1 MSLKDLFFIFNKND
15 DEKNLKRKLTSLE
28 LDIKELKKSLLAI
41 QEQKKDTEE
50 KKIIHKEP
58 PIIIEK
64 INIEKIILDKYEL
77 NNNFGQLGI
86 KELKGKLNIGAT
98 YGSEYTPNLNEDEAK
113 VEEELARKEKINK
126 QANGFGPK
134 VNINPKKEEDMKKD

>member
-1 MSLKDLFFIFNKND
+1 MSIKNIFILFRKSEH
-15 DEKNLKRKLTSLE
+15 EKELRKKLSLME
-28 LDIKELKKSLLAI
+28 LNIKELEAALHAL
-41 QEQKKDTEE
+41 QNQKKADQGT
-50 KKIIHKEP
+50 KTNEP

-98 YGSEYTPNLNEDEAK
+98 YGGEFTPMMKNEE
-113 VEEELARKEKINK
+113 EEELKKEKEK
-126 QANGFGPK
+126 AEKPESEHERGPK
-134 VNINPKKEEDMKKD
+134 INIKAKKEK

>member
-1 MSLKDLFFIFNKND
+1 MSLKNYFLIFSKND
-15 DEKNLKRKLTSLE
+15 DKKELKEKLLSLE
-28 LDIKELKKSLLAI
+28 MNLKELKKTLQTL
-41 QEQKKDTEE
+41 QEQTSPDKAAKHRD
-50 KKIIHKEP
+50 P

-98 YGSEYTPNLNEDEAK
+98 YGSEYSPNLEDEESA
-113 VEEELARKEKINK
+113 EEKEKDK
-126 QANGFGPK
+126 KVKMSAAQMGPK
-134 VNINPKKEEDMKKD
+134 VNIKTKQED

>member
-1 MSLKDLFFIFNKND
+1 QTSIEKGEPDVDVKTKD
-15 DEKNLKRKLTSLE
+15 
-28 LDIKELKKSLLAI
+28 
-41 QEQKKDTEE
+41 
-50 KKIIHKEP
+50 P

-98 YGSEYTPNLNEDEAK
+98 YGSEFTPKL
-113 VEEELARKEKINK
+113 EEEGENKERNHQQTKAK
-126 QANGFGPK
+126 ETAQKPK
-134 VNINPKKEEDMKKD
+134 VNIKAKKD

>member
-1 MSLKDLFFIFNKND
+1 MSLKDLFLIFNKSD
-15 DEKNLKRKLTSLE
+15 YEKDLKKKLTSLE
-28 LDIKELKKSLLAI
+28 LNIEELKKSLQTL
-41 QEQKKDTEE
+41 QQQSPHEETGKTKD
-50 KKIIHKEP
+50 P

-98 YGSEYTPNLNEDEAK
+98 YGSEFQPNLDD
-113 VEEELARKEKINK
+113 EEEGEQQQKNNFKSSPSQKGPKINF
-126 QANGFGPK
+126 QSN
-134 VNINPKKEEDMKKD
+134 KKEADS

>member
-1 MSLKDLFFIFNKND
+1 MSLKDLFLIFKKND
-15 DEKNLKRKLTSLE
+15 YEKELKNKLISLE
-28 LDIKELKKSLLAI
+28 LNIEELKKSLQI
-41 QEQKKDTEE
+41 SQEKVISEGEGKIKD
-50 KKIIHKEP
+50 P

-98 YGSEYTPNLNEDEAK
+98 YGSEFTPNLNK
-113 VEEELARKEKINK
+113 EEKKSIKNETKRQKEVDKDM
-126 QANGFGPK
+126 K
-134 VNINPKKEEDMKKD
+134 VNIKAKKD

>member
-1 MSLKDLFFIFNKND
+1 MSLKDLFLIFSKSD
-15 DEKNLKRKLTSLE
+15 YEKDLKKKLTSLE
-28 LDIKELKKSLLAI
+28 LNIEELKKSLQTL
-41 QEQKKDTEE
+41 QQHPPKEETGKTKD
-50 KKIIHKEP
+50 P

-98 YGSEYTPNLNEDEAK
+98 YGSEFQPNLENEGEGK
-113 VEEELARKEKINK
+113 QQKNNFKSSSSQKSPKINF
-126 QANGFGPK
+126 QSN
-134 VNINPKKEEDMKKD
+134 KKD

>member
-1 MSLKDLFFIFNKND
+1 MSLRDLFLIFSKNDYEKDLTK
-15 DEKNLKRKLTSLE
+15 KLSSLE
-28 LDIKELKKSLLAI
+28 SNIEELKKSLLTF
-41 QEQKKDTEE
+41 QEQKQPQTIE
-50 KKIIHKEP
+50 KANDP

-98 YGSEYTPNLNEDEAK
+98 YGSEFTPKMEAENNEIR
-113 VEEELARKEKINK
+113 RKEKNK
-126 QANGFGPK
+126 SPSPEKSPK
-134 VNINPKKEEDMKKD
+134 VNIYAKKDEEMKKD